1 MQPDFQLTNPRA
13 TARMAGVF
21 YLIIIVLGIWSEA
34 FVRSSLFI
42 PDDPMGTTANIIGA
56 EGLFRLSMAA
66 DAIMVIADVALAAA
80 LFLLLRPVSAPLAL
94 TAMLFRLIQAAII
107 GMNLLNQDAAL
118 AIINGGATMAAF
130 EGAEVDALASLSL
143 MLHGNGYD
151 IGLIFFGV
159 NSLLTGA
166 LLFKSGYFPKTLG
179 ILIIGAGLVYLTGS
193 FLVLLAPQ
201 LSGPFSMAYALP
213 LLAET
218 AFCLWLLIRGVDARQ
233 MGINPRGM
241 AHA

>member
-1 MQPDFQLTNPRA
+1 MQPDFKLTNPRA
-13 TARMAGVF
+13 TARMAGVL

-66 DAIMVIADVALAAA
+66 DAVMVIADVALAAA

-118 AIINGGATMAAF
+118 AIINGGATLAAF
-130 EGAEVDALASLSL
+130 EGAELDALASLSL
-143 MLHGNGYD
+143 MLHGDGYD
-151 IGLIFFGV
+151 IGLIFFGI

-166 LLFKSGYFPKTLG
+166 LLYMSGYFPKTLG
-179 ILIIGAGLVYLTGS
+179 LLIAAAGLVYLTGS
-193 FLVLLAPQ
+193 FLVLLAPE
-201 LSGPFSMAYALP
+201 LAGPFSMAYALP

-218 AFCLWLLIRGVDARQ
+218 AFCLWLLIRGVDASR
-233 MGINPRGM
+233 MGDMRREM
-241 AHA
+241 TYA

>member
-1 MQPDFQLTNPRA
+1 MQPDFNLTNPGA
-13 TARMAGVF
+13 TARMAGVL

-34 FVRSSLFI
+34 FVRSSLFV

-66 DAIMVIADVALAAA
+66 DAVMVIADVALAAA

-118 AIINGGATMAAF
+118 AIINGGATLAAF
-130 EGAEVDALASLSL
+130 EGAELDALASLSL
-143 MLHGNGYD
+143 VLHGDGYD

-166 LLFKSGYFPKTLG
+166 LLYMSGYFPKTLG
-179 ILIIGAGLVYLTGS
+179 LLIAAAGVVYLTGS
-193 FLVLLAPQ
+193 FLVLLAPE
-201 LSGPFSMAYALP
+201 LAGPFSMAYALP

-218 AFCLWLLIRGVDARQ
+218 AFCLWLLIRGVDARR
-233 MGINPRGM
+233 MGDMRREM
-241 AHA
+241 TYA